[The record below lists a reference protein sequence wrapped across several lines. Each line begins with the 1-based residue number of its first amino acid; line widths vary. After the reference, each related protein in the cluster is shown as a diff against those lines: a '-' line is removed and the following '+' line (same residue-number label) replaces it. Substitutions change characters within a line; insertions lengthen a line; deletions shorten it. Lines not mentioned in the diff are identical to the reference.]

1 MAGVRTTHA
10 LYNAYSDRWKRA
22 RDVAAGSDAV
32 KAGNEKYL
40 PRLEAHNDAQYKK
53 YKDRATFF
61 NATYRVLEAMLGMLF
76 RKPPTS
82 DTPPVLDEQ
91 LTNVNLKGDSVAN
104 FATKI
109 TYELLTV
116 GRVGILN
123 DHTQRPEGYDQITKL
138 QAEQLGVRATLQMYC
153 AESIINWRTVTIN
166 NKTVLGLVVLKE
178 ETIIVDPTDR
188 FKETCEDRYRVLELV
203 DGVYIMSL
211 WRVDGEVDKLVEAPF
226 APMVDGK
233 VLNEIPFYIVGPGG
247 TQIAP
252 EEPPMID
259 LIDLN
264 VQHYRVSAD
273 YEHGCHF
280 TGLPQP
286 YIAGYNAGTQE
297 GTEKPAA
304 MSIGSEV
311 VWIFSEPNAKAE
323 YLEFSGTGLAA
334 LEKNLDRKESQM
346 AILGARMLAPEKK
359 TAETA
364 TTAAI
369 HRTGENAILANVA
382 VATSDIMTKALT
394 MFAKWSGNDTECE
407 YELNRDFMPFLLD
420 APFISAIV
428 QSYIQGAISFES
440 MFDLFQ
446 RGDLIDP
453 EMTVE
458 EALKAIEKEK
468 QDRAKQAVDQAK
480 ALSDATGGPDKG
492 QKPPPKS

>member
-1 MAGVRTTHA
+1 VRRS
-10 LYNAYSDRWKRA
+10 Y
-22 RDVAAGSDAV
+22 
-32 KAGNEKYL
+32 
-40 PRLEAHNDAQYKK
+40 
-53 YKDRATFF
+53 

-82 DTPPVLDEQ
+82 KVPDTLDDQ
-91 LTNVNLKGDSVAN
+91 LDNINLKGDSLPN
-104 FATKI
+104 FASKI
-109 TYELLTV
+109 VYELLTV

-153 AESIINWRTVTIN
+153 AESVLNWRTVTIN
-166 NKTVLGLVVLKE
+166 NKTILGLVVLEE
-178 ETIIVDPTDR
+178 ETTVVDPLDR
-188 FKETCEDRYRVLELV
+188 FKSVCEKRYRVLELINGVYTMSLYKV
-203 DGVYIMSL
+203 DGGKDIV
-211 WRVDGEVDKLVEAPF
+211 VEEPF
-226 APMVDGK
+226 TPLIDNA
-233 VLNEIPFYIVGPGG
+233 VLNEIPFYILGPSGM
-247 TQIAP
+247 QIEP

-286 YIAGYNAGTQE
+286 YVAGYNPGTQE
-297 GTEKPAA
+297 GVDKPPA
-304 MSIGSEV
+304 MAIGSEN
-311 VWIFSEPNAKAE
+311 VWIFPDPQAKAG
-323 YLEFSGTGLAA
+323 YLEFTGTGLAA
-334 LEKNLDRKESQM
+334 LEKNLDRKEGQM

-382 VATSDIMTKALT
+382 VATSDAMTKALT
-394 MFAKWSGNDTECE
+394 MFAKWSGNDAECE

-420 APFISAIV
+420 APFITAVVSA
-428 QSYIQGAISFES
+428 YIQGAISFEN

-458 EALKAIEKEK
+458 EALAAIQKEK
-468 QDRAKQAVDQAK
+468 AERQQQAVDQAK
-480 ALSDATGGPDKG
+480 ALSEATGGP
-492 QKPPPKS
+492 PPPKPGQQPPAKS